1 MTNHIRVLTAVVLSQ
16 LIIEWPG
23 YLIGLSIPKIIGIV
37 LLSTAV
43 EAILHICCVM
53 KYHSDISLATIL
65 TNFKQFIWKTIYYP
79 IIVVAVI
86 VVGVFQKK
94 NILTIFFEWN
104 ALVVFYTVG
113 FIMASNNVPMK
124 KRHT

>member
-53 KYHSDISLATIL
+53 KYHSDISLATSL

>member
-53 KYHSDISLATIL
+53 KYHSDISLATSL
-65 TNFKQFIWKTIYYP
+65 TNFKQFIWKTIYYS

>member
-53 KYHSDISLATIL
+53 KYHSDISLATSL

-104 ALVVFYTVG
+104 ALVVFYTIG

>member
-53 KYHSDISLATIL
+53 KYHSDISLATSL

-94 NILTIFFEWN
+94 DILTIFFEWN

>member
-1 MTNHIRVLTAVVLSQ
+1 MTNPIRALTAVVLSQ

-53 KYHSDISLATIL
+53 KYHSDISLATSL

>member
-1 MTNHIRVLTAVVLSQ
+1 MTNHIRVLTSVVLSQ

-53 KYHSDISLATIL
+53 KYHSDISLATSL

-86 VVGVFQKK
+86 VVGVFQKN

>member
-1 MTNHIRVLTAVVLSQ
+1 
-16 LIIEWPG
+16 
-23 YLIGLSIPKIIGIV
+23 
-37 LLSTAV
+37 
-43 EAILHICCVM
+43 M
-53 KYHSDISLATIL
+53 KYHSDISLATSL

>member
-53 KYHSDISLATIL
+53 KYHSDISLATSL

-86 VVGVFQKK
+86 VVGVFQKN
-94 NILTIFFEWN
+94 NILTIFFVWN

-113 FIMASNNVPMK
+113 FIMASNNLPMK